1 MRIDLPKQG
10 AMTMKII
17 SNSVGRAMLAIFAVL
32 AVAAY
37 SQAQGQPD
45 FSKVEIK
52 TTKLSNNFYTLEGQG
67 GTIGVLTGPDGIF
80 MVDTQFAPLS
90 AKIAAAIKQISN
102 QPVRFIVNTH
112 VHPDHTGGNENFAK
126 MGAVLIS
133 RNQLRDRLMHPVP
146 AANGTP
152 GTPAPAA
159 ALPLIT
165 YEGQLTF
172 HMNGEEIRM
181 IAIPRA
187 HTDGDTLVYFPQS
200 DVIMCGDYYR
210 SIQYPNIDRANGG
223 SLNGMVDGLGRLI
236 GLAGPN
242 TKIVPGHGPVVG
254 RAEVMAHRDMILA
267 IRDKVSQLVTQGK
280 TQDEVLAARPTADFD
295 AKVPNSKETTER
307 FVNQLYAELKPAK

>member
-1 MRIDLPKQG
+1 
-10 AMTMKII
+10 
-17 SNSVGRAMLAIFAVL
+17 
-32 AVAAY
+32 
-37 SQAQGQPD
+37 
-45 FSKVEIK
+45 
-52 TTKLSNNFYTLEGQG
+52 
-67 GTIGVLTGPDGIF
+67 
-80 MVDTQFAPLS
+80 
-90 AKIAAAIKQISN
+90 
-102 QPVRFIVNTH
+102 
-112 VHPDHTGGNENFAK
+112 
-126 MGAVLIS
+126 VLIS

-280 TQDEVLAARPTADFD
+280 TQDEVLAAHPTADFD